1 MRGPTVGGL
10 LSSGEIRPADLS
22 AAVDA
27 FLANPDP
34 GLVLIG
40 EYEVDVAAAVA
51 ARPHAVKVLQ
61 AARSGV
67 AARRA
72 AVRTAILLA
81 QPRRR

>member
-1 MRGPTVGGL
+1 MLVRQPALIRRTYRGRRRANG
-10 LSSGEIRPADLS
+10 A
-22 AAVDA
+22 A

-40 EYEVDVAAAVA
+40 EYEMDVAAAAA
-51 ARPHAVKVLQ
+51 ARPHTVKALQ
-61 AARSGV
+61 AGTSGV

-81 QPRRR
+81 QLRRR